1 MRTSLLLKIAAV
13 LMVVATI
20 FTLASCSLF
29 DTPAEEETT
38 TERPAVALEA
48 RPETTAQVVAY
59 FNKVVNAIKSSKPGV
74 SSSRSY
80 SVKNVD
86 TGDTAEAK
94 ALIQFA
100 KSFSDALEKVKESK
114 EYGEDLND
122 FLPLKGTGIV
132 SRLTEADVVSA
143 ELADV
148 EDDQYVYDVHIILQ
162 NSADRTGAVANA
174 FDFNV
179 EKSEVLNTFTDYK
192 ESVEVGD
199 YNVSYDECEIFARVN
214 KETNRVLSLNY
225 VMNASVTASVSFCGT
240 LADLGETDVSFTL
253 REERSFNDFVWE
265 APTEVESAAE

>member
-13 LMVVATI
+13 LMVVVTI

-29 DTPAEEETT
+29 DEPAEEETT

-59 FNKVVNAIKSSKPGV
+59 FNKVVNNIKASRPGV

-80 SVKNVD
+80 DVKNVD

-100 KSFSDALEKVKESK
+100 KSFSEALEKVKDSK
-114 EYGEDLND
+114 EYGENLND
-122 FLPLKGTGIV
+122 FLPLKGTDTV

-143 ELADV
+143 ELTDV
-148 EDDQYVYDVHIILQ
+148 EDDQYVYDVHIVLQ
-162 NSADRTGAVANA
+162 NSAERNGSVSNA
-174 FDFNV
+174 FDFNI
-179 EKSEVLNTFTDYK
+179 EKSEVLDTFTDYK
-192 ESVEVGD
+192 DSVEVGD

-214 KETNRVLSLNY
+214 KETNQVLSLNY
-225 VMNASVTASVSFCGT
+225 VMNASVTASVSFCGS

-265 APTEVESAAE
+265 EPTEAETAAE

>member
-1 MRTSLLLKIAAV
+1 MRTSLLLKIAAI
-13 LMVVATI
+13 LMVVVTI

-29 DTPAEEETT
+29 DEPAEEETT

-59 FNKVVNAIKSSKPGV
+59 FNKVVNNIKASRPGV

-80 SVKNVD
+80 DVKNVD

-100 KSFSDALEKVKESK
+100 KSFSEALEKVKDSK
-114 EYGEDLND
+114 EYGENLND
-122 FLPLKGTGIV
+122 FLPLKGTDTV

-143 ELADV
+143 ELTDV
-148 EDDQYVYDVHIILQ
+148 EDDQYVYDVHIVLQ
-162 NSADRTGAVANA
+162 NSADRNGSVANA
-174 FDFNV
+174 FDFNI
-179 EKSEVLNTFTDYK
+179 EKSEVLDTFTDYK
-192 ESVEVGD
+192 DSVEVGD

-214 KETNRVLSLNY
+214 KETNQVLSLNY
-225 VMNASVTASVSFCGT
+225 VMNASVTASVSFCGS

-253 REERSFNDFVWE
+253 REERSFNDFIWE
-265 APTEVESAAE
+265 EPTEAETAAE

>member
-13 LMVVATI
+13 LMVVVTI

-29 DTPAEEETT
+29 DEPAEEETT

-59 FNKVVNAIKSSKPGV
+59 FNKVVNNIKASRPGV

-80 SVKNVD
+80 NVKNVD

-100 KSFSDALEKVKESK
+100 KSFSEALEKVKDSK

-122 FLPLKGTGIV
+122 FLPLKGTDTV

-143 ELADV
+143 ELTDV
-148 EDDQYVYDVHIILQ
+148 EDDQYVYDIHIVLQ
-162 NSADRTGAVANA
+162 NSADRNGSVANA
-174 FDFNV
+174 FDFNI
-179 EKSEVLNTFTDYK
+179 EKSEVLDTFTDYK
-192 ESVEVGD
+192 DSVEVGD
-199 YNVSYDECEIFARVN
+199 YNVSYDECEISARVN
-214 KETNRVLSLNY
+214 KETNQVLSLNY
-225 VMNASVTASVSFCGT
+225 VMNASVTASVSFCGS

-265 APTEVESAAE
+265 EPTEAETAAE

>member
-13 LMVVATI
+13 LMVVVTI

-29 DTPAEEETT
+29 DEPAEEETT

-59 FNKVVNAIKSSKPGV
+59 FNRVVNNIKASRPGV

-80 SVKNVD
+80 DVKNVD

-94 ALIQFA
+94 ALIRFA
-100 KSFSDALEKVKESK
+100 KSFSEALEKVKDSK
-114 EYGEDLND
+114 EYGENLND
-122 FLPLKGTGIV
+122 FLPLKGTDTV

-143 ELADV
+143 ELTDV
-148 EDDQYVYDVHIILQ
+148 EDDQYVYDVHIVLQ
-162 NSADRTGAVANA
+162 NSADRNGSVANA
-174 FDFNV
+174 FDFNI
-179 EKSEVLNTFTDYK
+179 EKSEVLDTFTDYK
-192 ESVEVGD
+192 DSVEVGD

-214 KETNRVLSLNY
+214 KETNQVLSLNY
-225 VMNASVTASVSFCGT
+225 VMNASVTASVSFCGS

-265 APTEVESAAE
+265 EPTEAETAAE

>member
-13 LMVVATI
+13 LMVVVTI

-29 DTPAEEETT
+29 DEPAEEETT

-59 FNKVVNAIKSSKPGV
+59 FNKVVNNIKASRPGV

-80 SVKNVD
+80 DVKNVD

-100 KSFSDALEKVKESK
+100 KSFSEALEKDKDSK
-114 EYGEDLND
+114 EYGENLND
-122 FLPLKGTGIV
+122 FLPLKGTDTV

-143 ELADV
+143 ELTDV
-148 EDDQYVYDVHIILQ
+148 EDDQYVYDVHIVLQ
-162 NSADRTGAVANA
+162 NSADRNGSVANA
-174 FDFNV
+174 FDFNI
-179 EKSEVLNTFTDYK
+179 EKSEVLDTFTDYK
-192 ESVEVGD
+192 DSVEVGD

-214 KETNRVLSLNY
+214 KETNQVLSLNY
-225 VMNASVTASVSFCGT
+225 VMNASVTASVSFCGS

-265 APTEVESAAE
+265 EPTEAETAAE

>member
-13 LMVVATI
+13 LMVVVTI

-29 DTPAEEETT
+29 DEPAEEETT

-59 FNKVVNAIKSSKPGV
+59 FNKVVNNIKASRPGV

-80 SVKNVD
+80 DVKNVD

-100 KSFSDALEKVKESK
+100 KSFSEALEKVKDSK
-114 EYGEDLND
+114 EYGENLND
-122 FLPLKGTGIV
+122 FLPLKGTDTV

-143 ELADV
+143 ELTDV
-148 EDDQYVYDVHIILQ
+148 EDDQYVYDVHIVLQ
-162 NSADRTGAVANA
+162 NSADRNGSVANA
-174 FDFNV
+174 FDFNI
-179 EKSEVLNTFTDYK
+179 EKSEVLDTFTDYK
-192 ESVEVGD
+192 DSVEVGD

-214 KETNRVLSLNY
+214 KETNQVLSLNY
-225 VMNASVTASVSFCGT
+225 VMNASVTASVSFCGS

-265 APTEVESAAE
+265 EPTEAETAAE